1 MSKEKLYIFDTT
13 LRDGAQTQGVD
24 FSIDEKIKIAE
35 ALDIL
40 GVDYIEG
47 GWPGANPTDTEFFQK
62 VNKFKNSTLTAFGM
76 TKKVGRSAKNDPGL
90 SALLNT
96 NAPAICLVGK
106 SWDFHVDV
114 ALGISKDE
122 NLENISGIKAH
133 TIRIWE
139 KRYKLLSPERTN
151 TNIRKYSLESLRKL
165 LNITLLYKKGFKIS
179 KIANLEPHNIP
190 LLVREIALENSS
202 ENISINA
209 LKLSMVNF
217 DVGMFDAKYEALIKN
232 NGFEFVF
239 FKIFVPLMTELG
251 ILWQTGA
258 ICPSHEHF
266 VTSLIKQKIHI
277 QTEKFQKNKYLTS
290 SPKFVIFLPD
300 NEIHELSILFLNYL
314 ILNKGFQTIFLGQS
328 IPIESLKTLLS
339 QKDILHFVTYI
350 TVQPSKND
358 ILKFIKSFDE
368 NLIKDL
374 DNKLSVFGPMVKYI
388 NLEEVPSNIFIHHD
402 HETFVE
408 QFLNQPVFA

>member
-1 MSKEKLYIFDTT
+1 MKKVKSS
-13 LRDGAQTQGVD
+13 
-24 FSIDEKIKIAE
+24 FSIK
-35 ALDIL
+35 
-40 GVDYIEG
+40 
-47 GWPGANPTDTEFFQK
+47 
-62 VNKFKNSTLTAFGM
+62 
-76 TKKVGRSAKNDPGL
+76 
-90 SALLNT
+90 
-96 NAPAICLVGK
+96 
-106 SWDFHVDV
+106 
-114 ALGISKDE
+114 

-179 KIANLEPHNIP
+179 KIANLEPHDIP

-217 DVGMFDAKYEALIKN
+217 DVGMFDAKYETLIKN

-266 VTSLIKQKIHI
+266 ITSLIKQKIHV
-277 QTEKFQKNKYLTS
+277 QTEKFKNK
-290 SPKFVIFLPD
+290 KF
-300 NEIHELSILFLNYL
+300 N
-314 ILNKGFQTIFLGQS
+314 
-328 IPIESLKTLLS
+328 
-339 QKDILHFVTYI
+339 
-350 TVQPSKND
+350 
-358 ILKFIKSFDE
+358 
-368 NLIKDL
+368 
-374 DNKLSVFGPMVKYI
+374 
-388 NLEEVPSNIFIHHD
+388 
-402 HETFVE
+402 
-408 QFLNQPVFA
+408 

>member
-1 MSKEKLYIFDTT
+1 MKKVKS
-13 LRDGAQTQGVD
+13 D
-24 FSIDEKIKIAE
+24 FSIK
-35 ALDIL
+35 
-40 GVDYIEG
+40 
-47 GWPGANPTDTEFFQK
+47 
-62 VNKFKNSTLTAFGM
+62 
-76 TKKVGRSAKNDPGL
+76 
-90 SALLNT
+90 
-96 NAPAICLVGK
+96 
-106 SWDFHVDV
+106 
-114 ALGISKDE
+114 

-179 KIANLEPHNIP
+179 KIANLEPHSIP

-290 SPKFVIFLPD
+290 NPKFVIFLPD